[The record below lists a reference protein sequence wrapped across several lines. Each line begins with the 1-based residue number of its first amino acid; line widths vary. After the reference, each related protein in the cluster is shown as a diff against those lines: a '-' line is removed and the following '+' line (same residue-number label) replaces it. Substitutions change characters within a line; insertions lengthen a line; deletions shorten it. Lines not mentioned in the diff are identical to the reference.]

1 MRAEVER
8 NTRIESGLQEMDD
21 LREATKKA
29 RADLA
34 TAQKDLDDKMKLLTA
49 ARRSIGEYRDKIRVR
64 QGPCLEDCSAHI
76 VMMGTSKQSDFWNKN
91 LLKIIILINLNSQ
104 CLLTHFIRI

>member
-34 TAQKDLDDKMKLLTA
+34 AAQKDLDDKMKLLSA

-64 QGPCLEDCSAHI
+64 QGQGLEDCSAYI
-76 VMMGTSKQSDFWNKN
+76 VILCTSKHSDFWNKS
-91 LLKIIILINLNSQ
+91 LLKNRNSD
-104 CLLTHFIRI
+104 